1 MVQKH
6 MRISDLFPSKYL
18 RASDLQGH
26 TVRVK
31 ITSVEKVSMRDPRT
45 RQENFKAVVHFEG
58 KQKGLVLNKTNA
70 STLADS
76 LGDETD
82 EWIGREITL
91 YPAQV
96 SVGGTPKDCIKVR
109 V

>member
-1 MVQKH
+1 MK
-6 MRISDLFPSKYL
+6 ISNLFPSKYL

-26 TVRVK
+26 TVRVT
-31 ITSVEKVSMRDPRT
+31 ITNVEMVSMRDPRT
-45 RQENFKAVVHFEG
+45 RQENLKAVVHFEG

-70 STLADS
+70 STIAAS

-96 SVGGTPKDCIKVR
+96 SVGGTQKDCIKVR